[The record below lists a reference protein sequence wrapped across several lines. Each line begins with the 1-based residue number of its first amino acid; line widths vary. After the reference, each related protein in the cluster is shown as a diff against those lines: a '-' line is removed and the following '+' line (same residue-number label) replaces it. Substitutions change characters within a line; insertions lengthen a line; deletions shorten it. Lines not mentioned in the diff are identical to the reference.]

1 LRRALLTIRTDQ
13 EQIRLAKTI
22 FIAIITLAHAAA
34 AADAPP
40 SGEAVPVAGAPFRA
54 QLQSLSADGMAVWKQ
69 EPGETRRLPLADLC
83 WWGRFAESPAQSQ
96 ILLVDG
102 SLIVA
107 DVVSL
112 DKQQLT
118 IDWRLAG
125 ELKLP
130 LEWVGGILLAPPV
143 DRQQADRLRFQL
155 LSNNS
160 RKLESKASATG
171 QPDNSEARSDSD
183 RLVLFNG
190 DELSGEI
197 VTMSDSAVKIR
208 TAAGETSIA
217 KEKIAAIALDPS
229 LAAKPDTKQP
239 RVWVGFKDGS
249 RVIASAIAVDAGQVK
264 LATTA
269 LPKLA
274 VPAAK
279 LVAIQPLD
287 GRAVYLSDLKP
298 ADYQHIPFLDLK
310 WPYRNDRNVLGT
322 QLRAGGRLYLKGL
335 GMHSAARLTYD
346 LDQSRGLSPFVE
358 SSEQKGTVPFTART
372 FRAFAAEAAIDDQ
385 TAGHGSAMFR
395 VYTDD
400 GSGNWQLKYESPIVR
415 GGAAPL
421 PVSVDLAGAKRLS
434 LLVDS
439 ADHGDEQAHA
449 DWLNARLLP

>member
-1 LRRALLTIRTDQ
+1 M
-13 EQIRLAKTI
+13 AKTT
-22 FIAIITLAHAAA
+22 FIAIVTLAHAAV

-40 SGEAVPVAGAPFRA
+40 IGEVVLVSGAPFQA
-54 QLQSLSADGMAVWKQ
+54 QLQSLSADGMTTWKP
-69 EPGETRRLPLADLC
+69 ERGEARKLPLTDLC
-83 WWGRFAESPAQSQ
+83 WWGRFAEAQSQ
-96 ILLVDG
+96 PQIVLIDG

-118 IDWRLAG
+118 IDWSLGG

-130 LEWVGGILLAPPV
+130 LEWVGGILLAPP
-143 DRQQADRLRFQL
+143 DERQDADRLRFQI

-160 RKLESKASATG
+160 RNPEIKASATG
-171 QPDNSEARSDSD
+171 QPDNSEARSETD
-183 RLVLFNG
+183 RLILFNG

-208 TAAGETSIA
+208 TSAGETSIA

-229 LAAKPDTKQP
+229 LAAKPDTKTP
-239 RVWVGFKDGS
+239 RIWVGFKDGS
-249 RVIASAIAVDAGQVK
+249 RLAASALTVDAGQAR
-264 LATTA
+264 LTTTA
-269 LPKLA
+269 LPKLV

-287 GRAVYLSDLKP
+287 GRAIYLSDLKP
-298 ADYQHIPFLDLK
+298 ASFQHIPFLDLK
-310 WPYRNDRNVLGT
+310 WPYRNDRNVLGS

-346 LDQSRGLSPFVE
+346 LDKP
-358 SSEQKGTVPFTART
+358 
-372 FRAFAAEAAIDDQ
+372 FRALAAESAMDDQ
-385 TAGHGSAMFR
+385 TGGRGSALFR

-421 PVSVDLAGAKRLS
+421 RISVDLAGTKRLS
-434 LLVDS
+434 LLVDF
-439 ADHGDEQAHA
+439 ADHGDELAHT

>member
-1 LRRALLTIRTDQ
+1 MRPITY
-13 EQIRLAKTI
+13 
-22 FIAIITLAHAAA
+22 TLAAILASLA
-34 AADAPP
+34 GGNLPGADAPP
-40 SGEAVPVAGAPFRA
+40 SGEVVLVSGAPFRA
-54 QLQSLSADGMAVWKQ
+54 QLQSLSADGMAMWKP
-69 EPGETRRLPLADLC
+69 EPGETRKLPLADLC
-83 WWGRFAESPAQSQ
+83 WWGNFAEAPSQ
-96 ILLVDG
+96 PQIVLVDG

-118 IDWRLAG
+118 IDWSLAG

-143 DRQQADRLRFQL
+143 DRQQADRLRLQV

-160 RKLESKASATG
+160 RNPEIKASATG
-171 QPDNSEARSDSD
+171 DPDKPEARSDSD

-208 TAAGETSIA
+208 TAAGETSVA

-249 RVIASAIAVDAGQVK
+249 RVIASAIAVDAGQAK
-264 LATTA
+264 LTTTA

-287 GRAVYLSDLKP
+287 GRVVYLSDLKP
-298 ADYQHIPFLDLK
+298 AGYHHIPFLDLQ

-335 GMHSAARLTYD
+335 GMHSTARLTYD
-346 LDQSRGLSPFVE
+346 LDKPSRAL
-358 SSEQKGTVPFTART
+358 
-372 FRAFAAEAAIDDQ
+372 AAEVAIDDQ
-385 TAGHGSAMFR
+385 TAGCGSALFR

-400 GSGNWQLKYESPIVR
+400 GSGKWQLKYESSIVR

-421 PVSVDLAGAKRLS
+421 AVSVDLTGAKRLS
-434 LLVDS
+434 LLVDF